1 MNSVARLSRR
11 ALTKVWGT
19 PRTEPWFNNVNHE
32 QIGEVWFDSP
42 AATPLL
48 IKFLFTSES
57 LSIQVHPDDEYA
69 RSRHNCL
76 GKTEMWH
83 ILRADDGARIAIGL
97 RHPITRE
104 ELAAVAGK
112 PEILDLLN
120 WVEVRPGDSFFIP
133 AGTIHALGGG
143 LALCEIQQL
152 SDITYRLY
160 DYGRDREL
168 HIAESL
174 DVSRLAPGD
183 NRREPIAIETGR
195 ELLAEC
201 QYFQIEKL
209 SVSGAAFCKSDHIGI
224 VLAGKV
230 RAGDE
235 LFGPGDAFATGERGG
250 RIESE
255 KAVIV
260 SVTAH
265 CEAGETS
272 K

>member
-1 MNSVARLSRR
+1 VNSVARLSRR

-19 PRTEPWFNNVNHE
+19 HRTEPWFNNVNHE
-32 QIGEVWFDSP
+32 RIGEVWFESP
-42 AATPLL
+42 PDTPLL

-69 RSRHNCL
+69 RLHHGCP

-83 ILRADDGARIAIGL
+83 ILRADEGAKIAIGP
-97 RHPITRE
+97 RRRITRE

-120 WVEVRPGDSFFIP
+120 WVEVRPGDTFFIP

-143 LALCEIQQL
+143 LAVCEIQQL

-168 HIAESL
+168 HIAQSL
-174 DVSRLAPGD
+174 DVSRLAPG
-183 NRREPIAIETGR
+183 NERREPIPVESGR

-201 QYFQIEKL
+201 QYFRTEKL
-209 SVSGAAFCKSDHIGI
+209 TVSGAAFCKPHHIGI
-224 VLAGKV
+224 VLEGEV
-230 RAGDE
+230 RADGE
-235 LFGPGDAFATGERGG
+235 LFGPGDAFAVGEQGS
-250 RIESE
+250 RIES
-255 KAVIV
+255 KRALIV
-260 SVTAH
+260 SVTTQ
-265 CEAGETS
+265 CEVEETA
-272 K
+272 

>member
-1 MNSVARLSRR
+1 MSSVVRLSRR

-19 PRTEPWFNNVNHE
+19 PRTEPWFDNVNHE
-32 QIGEVWFDSP
+32 RIGEVWFESP
-42 AATPLL
+42 PDTPLL

-57 LSIQVHPDDEYA
+57 LSIQVHPGDEYA
-69 RSRHNCL
+69 RLHHNCL

-83 ILRADDGARIAIGL
+83 VLRADEGAKIAIGP
-97 RHPITRE
+97 RRRITRE

-120 WVEVRPGDSFFIP
+120 WVEVRRGDTFFIP

-152 SDITYRLY
+152 SDVTYRLY

-168 HIAESL
+168 HIAHSL
-174 DVSRLAPGD
+174 DVSRLAPG
-183 NRREPIAIETGR
+183 NERREPIFIESGR

-201 QYFQIEKL
+201 QYFRTERL
-209 SVSGAAFCKSDHIGI
+209 TVAGAAFCKPNHIGI
-224 VLAGKV
+224 VLEGEV
-230 RAGDE
+230 RADDE
-235 LFGPGDAFATGERGG
+235 LFGAGDAFAVGDQGS
-250 RIESE
+250 RIESDG
-255 KAVIV
+255 ALIV
-260 SVTAH
+260 SVTAQ
-265 CEAGETS
+265 CEAGETA

>member
-1 MNSVARLSRR
+1 
-11 ALTKVWGT
+11 LTKVWGT
-19 PRTEPWFNNVNHE
+19 PRTEPWFNNINHE
-32 QIGEVWFDSP
+32 KIGEVWFESP
-42 AATPLL
+42 PATPLL

-83 ILRADDGARIAIGL
+83 ILRADPGAKIAIGPS
-97 RHPITRE
+97 RRITRE

-112 PEILDLLN
+112 AEILDLLN
-120 WVEVRPGDSFFIP
+120 WVEVRPGDTFFIP

-152 SDITYRLY
+152 SDVTYRLY

-168 HIAESL
+168 HIAQSL
-174 DVSRLAPGD
+174 DVSRLAPG
-183 NRREPIAIETGR
+183 NEKREPITLESAR

-201 QYFQIEKL
+201 QYFRTEKL
-209 SVSGAAFCKSDHIGI
+209 LVSGSAFCKPHHICI
-224 VLAGKV
+224 VLEGEV
-230 RAGDE
+230 RVGSE
-235 LFGPGDAFATGERGG
+235 LFGPGDAWAVGDQGSQM
-250 RIESE
+250 ESDE
-255 KAVIV
+255 AVVV

-265 CEAGETS
+265 CEAQETA

>member
-1 MNSVARLSRR
+1 VSSVVRLSRR

-19 PRTEPWFNNVNHE
+19 PRTEPWFDNVNHE
-32 QIGEVWFDSP
+32 RIGEVWFESP
-42 AATPLL
+42 PDTPLL

-57 LSIQVHPDDEYA
+57 LSIQVHPGDEYA
-69 RSRHNCL
+69 RLHHNCL

-83 ILRADDGARIAIGL
+83 ILRAEEGAKIAIGP
-97 RHPITRE
+97 RRRITRE

-120 WVEVRPGDSFFIP
+120 WVEVRRGDTFFIP

-152 SDITYRLY
+152 SDVTYRLY

-168 HIAESL
+168 HIAHSL
-174 DVSRLAPGD
+174 DVSRLAPG
-183 NRREPIAIETGR
+183 NERREPIFIESGR

-201 QYFQIEKL
+201 QYFRTERL
-209 SVSGAAFCKSDHIGI
+209 TVAGATFCKPNHIGI
-224 VLAGKV
+224 VLEGEV
-230 RAGDE
+230 RADDE
-235 LFGPGDAFATGERGG
+235 LFGAGDAFAVGDQGS
-250 RIESE
+250 RIESDG
-255 KAVIV
+255 ALIV
-260 SVTAH
+260 SVTAQ
-265 CEAGETS
+265 CEAGETA

>member
-1 MNSVARLSRR
+1 VNSVTRLPRR
-11 ALTKVWGT
+11 AFTKVWGT
-19 PRTEPWFNNVNHE
+19 PRTEPWFTNLNHE
-32 QIGEVWFDSP
+32 QIGEVWFESP
-42 AATPLL
+42 PDTPLL

-69 RSRHNCL
+69 RRHHSCL

-83 ILRADDGARIAIGL
+83 VLRADPGAKIAIGP
-97 RHPITRE
+97 RRPITRE

-120 WVEVRPGDSFFIP
+120 WVEVRAGDTFFIP

-152 SDITYRLY
+152 SDVTYRLY

-168 HIAESL
+168 HIAQSL
-174 DVSRLAPGD
+174 DVSRLAPG
-183 NRREPIAIETGR
+183 NQRREPLPIESGR

-201 QYFQIEKL
+201 QYFRTEK
-209 SVSGAAFCKSDHIGI
+209 VAISGPAFWESHHIGI
-224 VLAGKV
+224 VLEGEI
-230 RAGDE
+230 RSGDE
-235 LFGPGDAFATGERGG
+235 LFRPGDAFSSGDQRVLICSDDA
-250 RIESE
+250 
-255 KAVIV
+255 KVV
-260 SVTAH
+260 SVTAQ
-265 CEAGETS
+265 CEARETI